1 MDNRDESYELVDQ
14 SEEDTITRQIL
25 IWLNTCPDLPT
36 ELVTYE
42 GIQPDQEILCLS
54 VIPGVR
60 IISQNIIGGYT
71 AECQFTLIYRVK
83 PDGSPDVRLRADE
96 TLESIA
102 RWAKRNPPK
111 MGETIQTQAVT
122 VQSRAAV
129 LAQFEDGNEDHT
141 VTLAVQYYVP
151 PEL

>member
-1 MDNRDESYELVDQ
+1 MDHKEEYALVDQ
-14 SEEDTITRQIL
+14 SEEDSITRQIL
-25 IWLNTCPDLPT
+25 VWLNTCPELPT

-42 GIQPDQEILCLS
+42 GIQPKQEILCLS

-83 PDGSPDVRLRADE
+83 PDGSPDVRLSADE

-111 MGETIQTQAVT
+111 LGDSILTQAVT

-129 LAQFEDGNEDHT
+129 NVQFQDGDEDHT
-141 VTLAVQYYVP
+141 ITLAVQYYVP